1 MFHGYV
7 KLLELAT
14 NLFTMYRWNNMP
26 TLVRTN
32 EAENA
37 FVSAQYCLLMSEMS
51 ALHGL
56 KLDKNKLFQR
66 LVLKELPKCLLS
78 DISVDTKIL
87 IKSLSPEKWTA
98 VFSKTVEEVV
108 QYFPSKRRGEF
119 FVSMVD
125 TKDSSIEGRIIQT
138 GDLLSA
144 MLEAEIHGRY
154 FPDFFAR
161 PLKDLE
167 KRLENFKDFQPYSL
181 IANSDWIKRYSDAL
195 VVLLRAVRWNR
206 LNRNVPTT
214 VAGHSFYVTLTSYI
228 LSSMEIENGGKIDP
242 VEVIKRALLHDIPE
256 SMPGDIITPTKKK
269 VPGFEEVISQVEE
282 QMVSG
287 NLLRGMPDELV
298 KELKSRMLDPFATTE
313 GELVRAADQFAA
325 TVECLM
331 EIRSGN
337 TQPAFRDALHRMLD
351 DLSSSTFESVRFVT
365 ESFRWGLDWAGR

>member
-1 MFHGYV
+1 VFHGYV

>member
-1 MFHGYV
+1 VFHGYV

-256 SMPGDIITPTKKK
+256 SMTGDIITPTKKK

>member
-256 SMPGDIITPTKKK
+256 SMTGDIITPTKKK

>member
-167 KRLENFKDFQPYSL
+167 KRLENFKEFQPYSL

-256 SMPGDIITPTKKK
+256 SMTGDIITPTKKK

>member
-56 KLDKNKLFQR
+56 ELDDNKLFQR

-119 FVSMVD
+119 FASMVD
-125 TKDSSIEGRIIQT
+125 TKDASTEGRIIQT

-144 MLEAEIHGRY
+144 RLEAEIHGRY

-167 KRLENFKDFQPYSL
+167 GRLESFKDFQPYGL
-181 IANSDWIKRYSDAL
+181 LVNSDWVKRYADAL

-228 LSSMEIENGGKIDP
+228 LSSMEIENGEKIDP
-242 VEVIKRALLHDIPE
+242 VEVVKRALLHDIPE
-256 SMPGDIITPTKKK
+256 SMTGDIITPTKKK

-282 QMVSG
+282 QMVSD

>member
-256 SMPGDIITPTKKK
+256 SMTGDIITPTKKK

-287 NLLRGMPDELV
+287 NLLRGIGEELV